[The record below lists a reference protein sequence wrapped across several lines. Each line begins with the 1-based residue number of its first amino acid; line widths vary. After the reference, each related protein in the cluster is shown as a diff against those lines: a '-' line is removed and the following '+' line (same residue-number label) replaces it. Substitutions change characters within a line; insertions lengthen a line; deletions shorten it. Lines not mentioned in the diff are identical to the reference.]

1 MTRGLDFEAYDKPL
15 LEVLFGNYKFSIPR
29 YQRPYAWGEDQVA
42 DFWYDLTDN
51 SIGAFFFGSFIFN
64 YEKLDETG
72 YIDIVDGQQRI
83 LTIMIFLA
91 ALRDISKKYDS
102 KFAELIQNKDICI
115 DQRDGSLVK
124 RVKCGESA
132 NPFFSKYIQE
142 NENNIIDSKTETKEE
157 ENIRKNY
164 EYFYNKIQS
173 EIDRADLRFDKLEKL
188 RGFRSRIE
196 NIVVIHIQIPNEE
209 DAYEIFET
217 TNARGVDLNV
227 ADLVKNLVF
236 KNLKAKDDK
245 DLTKEIWQEIENNIQ
260 AADSEMRKFLRY
272 HWISKYNFVTEK
284 KLFKAIKNE
293 KLGWD
298 KFLEELWSASELYRI
313 LFQGNDDD
321 WRSQEIKN
329 AEEVYKSISAI
340 QSMNVTQC
348 YVLLLSILRNYKK
361 LGTDPTRVFNLIE
374 KFSFMYSA
382 ICKLPGNKL
391 ERMYSRYAQK
401 VEEIVR
407 KESEKVIPSKIQS
420 LFSELEKEIK
430 AEKPPFDYFLEQFQD
445 VKYKGSEAGRL
456 FIKYILNEIN
466 GWMEETREYKIAFS
480 NVNVEHILPQ
490 KPDKEWGL
498 SIVEIKPYVNLLGN
512 LTLVDKKINSR
523 IGNKPI
529 KDKLPELEKSKL
541 PITKKVIEQI
551 RTNKNKWDRDAILER
566 QNQLAEIAFAK
577 VWDF

>member
-1 MTRGLDFEAYDKPL
+1 MTKRLDFEASDKPL

-29 YQRPYAWGEDQVA
+29 YQRPYAWSEDQVA

-51 SIGAFFFGSFIFN
+51 SVGDFFLGSFIFN

-91 ALRDISKKYDS
+91 ALRDVAKKYDN
-102 KFAELIQNKDICI
+102 KLAELIQNKDISI
-115 DQRDGSLVK
+115 DQRDGTLVK
-124 RVKCGESA
+124 RIRCGEST

-142 NENNIIDSKTETKEE
+142 ENNMADAKPETKEE
-157 ENIRKNY
+157 ENIQKNY
-164 EYFYNKIQS
+164 EYFYVKIQS
-173 EIDRADLRFDKLEKL
+173 KIDQFDLIFEKSEKL
-188 RGFRSRIE
+188 KELRSGIE
-196 NIVVIHIQIPNEE
+196 NIIVIYIQIPNEE

-260 AADSEMRKFLRY
+260 ASNSEMRKFLRY
-272 HWISKYNFVTEK
+272 HWISKYNFVTER
-284 KLFKAIKNE
+284 KLYKSIKNE
-293 KLGWD
+293 KPGWN
-298 KFLEELWSASELYRI
+298 KFLEELWSASELYRV

-321 WRSQEIKN
+321 WKSQDIKKSD
-329 AEEVYKSISAI
+329 EVYKSISAI

-361 LGTDPTRVFNLIE
+361 LGTDPQRIFRLIE
-374 KFSFMYSA
+374 KFSFVYSA

-401 VEEIVR
+401 IEQIVN
-407 KESEKVIPSKIQS
+407 KESEKDVPIKIQS

-430 AEKPPFDYFLEQFQD
+430 AEKPPLEYFLEQFQD
-445 VKYKGSEAGRL
+445 VKYRGSEAGRL
-456 FIKYILNEIN
+456 YIKYILNEIN
-466 GWMEETREYKIAFS
+466 GFMEETREYKIAFS
-480 NVNVEHILPQ
+480 NVNVEHVLPQ

-498 SIVEIKPYVNLLGN
+498 SVAEIKPYVNLIGN
-512 LTLVDKKINSR
+512 LTLVDKKINSK
-523 IGNKPI
+523 IGNKII

-541 PITKKVIEQI
+541 PITKKVVEQI
-551 RTNKNKWDRDAILER
+551 KEKKTKWDRESILQR
-566 QNQLAEIAFAK
+566 QKELAEIAYTK
-577 VWDF
+577 IWDF

>member
-1 MTRGLDFEAYDKPL
+1 MAKELDFEAHDKPL
-15 LEVLFGNYKFSIPR
+15 IDVLFGNYKFSIPR

-51 SIGAFFFGSFIFN
+51 PIGAFFFGSFIFN

-83 LTIMIFLA
+83 LTLMIFLA
-91 ALRDISKKYDS
+91 ALRDVTKKYDS
-102 KFAELIQNKDICI
+102 KLAELIQNKDICI

-124 RVKCGESA
+124 RVKCGEST

-142 NENNIIDSKTETKEE
+142 SENNIVDSKAGTKEE
-157 ENIRKNY
+157 ESIRKNY
-164 EYFYNKIQS
+164 EYFINKIQS
-173 EIDRADLRFDKLEKL
+173 EIDRADLRIDKLEKL
-188 RGFRSRIE
+188 REFRSRIE

-236 KNLKAKDDK
+236 KNLKAKEDK

-260 AADSEMRKFLRY
+260 SAGSEMRKFLRY

-284 KLFKAIKNE
+284 KLYKHIKNE
-293 KLGWD
+293 NLGWD
-298 KFLEELWSASELYRI
+298 KFLEELWNASELYRI

-329 AEEVYKSISAI
+329 AEEVYESISAI

-401 VEEIVR
+401 VEEIVK
-407 KESEKVIPSKIQS
+407 KESEKNIPSKIQF
-420 LFSELEKEIK
+420 LFSEFEKEIK

-445 VKYKGSEAGRL
+445 VKYKGSEGGRL

-566 QNQLAEIAFAK
+566 QNQLAKIAFAK
-577 VWDF
+577 VWDY